1 MQRNTRHMADHGFQ
15 AQTPQQRKANMAY
28 ARAQE
33 QKMGKPQ
40 SQVKKDKPQKPPIS
54 RMWVCKCSIAAN
66 EMPWWLTI
74 C

>member
-1 MQRNTRHMADHGFQ
+1 
-15 AQTPQQRKANMAY
+15 MAY

-54 RMWVCKCSIAAN
+54 RMWVCKCIHYQYYDMMADNLFMKTSYCSSYAVA
-66 EMPWWLTI
+66 
-74 C
+74 